1 MKNAL
6 LCLLLLAWVVSASA
20 GNNPTVSITPSPIAL
35 PPRSSQQLTAAFSDG
50 SQVQSCSWLATGP
63 QKAMASTSASTAE
76 FAAGTSKATYV
87 VTANCVNKNGVPA
100 MGLAVVSITL
110 ERGDKR

>member
-6 LCLLLLAWVVSASA
+6 LCLLLLACVVQASAS
-20 GNNPTVSITPSPIAL
+20 NDPTVNVTPSPIAL
-35 PPRSSQQLTAAFSDG
+35 PARGSQQLTAAFSDG

-63 QKAMASTSASTAE
+63 QKAIASTSASTAE

-87 VTANCVNKNGVPA
+87 VTVNCVNTNGVPA

-110 ERGDKR
+110 GSGDKR

>member
-6 LCLLLLAWVVSASA
+6 LCLLLLACVVPASAS
-20 GNNPTVSITPSPIAL
+20 NDPTVNVTPSPIAL
-35 PPRSSQQLTAAFSDG
+35 PARGSQQLTAAFSDG

-63 QKAMASTSASTAE
+63 QKAIASTSASTAE

-87 VTANCVNKNGVPA
+87 VTVNCVNTNGVPA

>member
-1 MKNAL
+1 MKKAL
-6 LCLLLLAWVVSASA
+6 LCLFLLAGVVSASA
-20 GNNPTVSITPSPIAL
+20 NDNPAVNITPSPIAL
-35 PPRSSQQLTAAFSDG
+35 PPRGSQQLTAAFSDG
-50 SQVQSCSWLATGP
+50 SRVQSCSWLATGP
-63 QKAMASTSASTAE
+63 QKAIASTSASTAE

-87 VTANCVNKNGVPA
+87 VTANCVNTNGVPA